1 MMKFQLIKNV
11 RLYAPEDL
19 GVTDLLLCGEKTVA
33 IGHDLDPTG
42 LDVEVTD
49 GCGLNATPGL
59 IDQHVHIIGGGGQTG
74 FFSLASEVP
83 LSRLVACGTTT
94 VIGLLGTQPLPM
106 DEIIDR
112 SQLPAARALAAITLL
127 EVKQY
132 IRRLPGKRFTLGK
145 KR

>member
-1 MMKFQLIKNV
+1 MILI
-11 RLYAPEDL
+11 
-19 GVTDLLLCGEKTVA
+19 GEKLNSSIPKTMEA
-33 IGHDLDPTG
+33 FSAHD
-42 LDVEVTD
+42 E
-49 GCGLNATPGL
+49 A
-59 IDQHVHIIGGGGQTG
+59 
-74 FFSLASEVP
+74 A
-83 LSRLVACGTTT
+83 
-94 VIGLLGTQPLPM
+94 VIGLLGAQPLPM